1 MPGQRKAN
9 LKYQSPM
16 DISEITARCIYEA
29 IGWFRIGSHKSYL
42 FWTRS
47 NDRFRCSRSGWI
59 GGDNRGF
66 DCVSLF
72 VMHIRQ
78 SIWSFSCS
86 SVGFMNGDFV
96 LCWATGSE
104 NVFSCVLEIKL
115 RSTRIYVHK
124 EKVSGKV
131 NHLVGVRLWW
141 TWGSWCWFLDHSSR
155 DHLPFLGQDSGG
167 NACRS
172 LSSFG
177 SRLK

>member
-1 MPGQRKAN
+1 MPGQRKVN
-9 LKYQSPM
+9 LKCQNPM
-16 DISEITARCIYEA
+16 DISGVRARCIYGA

-47 NDRFRCSRSGWI
+47 DDRFRCSRSGWI

-78 SIWSFSCS
+78 IIWSVSFR
-86 SVGFMNGDFV
+86 D
-96 LCWATGSE
+96 
-104 NVFSCVLEIKL
+104 VFSCILEIEL
-115 RSTRIYVHK
+115 QSTRVHVYAIK
-124 EKVSGKV
+124 KSFRKTSY
-131 NHLVGVRLWW
+131 LVGVRLWW
-141 TWGSWCWFLDHSSR
+141 TWGSWCWFLDDSPR
-155 DHLPFLGQDSGG
+155 NRLPFLGQDSGG